1 MDCSLPGWSVHG
13 DSSGQNTGVGSHFLL
28 QEIFLTPYL
37 SCFCFYL
44 RVCTSHCPLPCQ
56 SSCPVVSCA
65 SGVTSALLLP
75 VLLDHYLGLWNGEF
89 SLCTQNPLNLKL
101 HPWREEVGDREA
113 GVAPAPLQCPML
125 QGFQIPPLRVG

>member
-1 MDCSLPGWSVHG
+1 MDCSLPGSSVHG
-13 DSSGQNTGVGSHFLL
+13 DSSGPNTGVGCHFLL

-44 RVCTSHCPLPCQ
+44 RVCTPIVHGLCQ

-65 SGVTSALLLP
+65 SAVTSALLLP
-75 VLLDHYLGLWNGEF
+75 VLLDHDLGLWNGEF
-89 SLCTQNPLNLKL
+89 SLCTQDPLNLKL

-113 GVAPAPLQCPML
+113 GVVPAPLQCPML
-125 QGFQIPPLRVG
+125 QGFQIPPLRAG